1 MRCLRW
7 FKASYNAK
15 YWQASVTWRPKSSIA
30 LLYWGNAVNSLLLT
44 CGNCDPVRGGV
55 NVSFCRL
62 QFLSFPVTVYTT
74 ETKAA
79 ETPKCGWLNNTP
91 SPINTWRYS
100 SNLAIKIA
108 LPLILFPMTYEL
120 ATHFS
125 RSAKQEGEMSEPNSL
140 RYEQGIENNLMECR
154 SLYAGTFADVT
165 L

>member
-1 MRCLRW
+1 MPSVVQGLVQCEILASIRDL
-7 FKASYNAK
+7 KAQK
-15 YWQASVTWRPKSSIA
+15 FHCFA
-30 LLYWGNAVNSLLLT
+30 LLGQCCKFFT
-44 CGNCDPVRGGV
+44 TDVRQLWSSPRRCH
-55 NVSFCRL
+55 VSFCRL
-62 QFLSFPVTVYTT
+62 QFLSFLVTVYTT

-154 SLYAGTFADVT
+154 CLYAGTFADVT